1 MTSSSDSVGMNNSS
15 NLAVRKPWGYEYPIL
30 ETKDLGLWALFLAGD
45 ESTSLHCHPKKK
57 TGLAVVTG
65 TVKVSFLNDFM
76 MLGPAG
82 RLMIRPGL
90 FHSSTA
96 TTKAGAI
103 MLEIETPR
111 DKDDL
116 VRLEDRYGRKGLAYE
131 NADHIFPLP
140 EDSGFIRKLSELNN
154 EPVIFEE
161 VELRMNTYYNQNDLD
176 GMSPKAT
183 AIVVRGTLDAK
194 PNQSVLSPGDIVS
207 VGTVQR
213 LWETFD
219 SPNGLEL
226 VTIYNIFS

>member
-1 MTSSSDSVGMNNSS
+1 MTLSSDSVGVNNSS
-15 NLAVRKPWGYEYPIL
+15 ILAVRKPWGYEYPIL
-30 ETKDLGLWALFLAGD
+30 ETNDLGLWALFLAGD
-45 ESTSLHCHPKKK
+45 QSTSLHCHPKKK

-65 TVKVSFLNDFM
+65 TVKVSFLNDYM

-131 NADHIFPLP
+131 NADHFFPLP
-140 EDSGFIRKLSELNN
+140 EGSGFIQKLSELNT
-154 EPVIFEE
+154 EPVIVEE
-161 VELRMNTYYNQNDLD
+161 VELRMNTYYKQNDLD

-194 PNQSVLSPGDIVS
+194 PTQSVLSPGDIVS

-213 LWETFD
+213 LWKTFS

-226 VTIYNIFS
+226 VTIFNLLS

>member
-1 MTSSSDSVGMNNSS
+1 MTSSSDPVGVNNSS
-15 NLAVRKPWGYEYPIL
+15 ILAVRKPWGYEYPIL

-45 ESTSLHCHPKKK
+45 ESTSLHCHPKKDWSCRRDRDSK
-57 TGLAVVTG
+57 
-65 TVKVSFLNDFM
+65 SFLLNDSM

-96 TTKAGAI
+96 MTKAGAI

-131 NADHIFPLP
+131 NADYAFPLP

-154 EPVIFEE
+154 EPVIVEE

-176 GMSPKAT
+176 GISPKAT

>member
-1 MTSSSDSVGMNNSS
+1 MTSSSDSIGVNNSS
-15 NLAVRKPWGYEYPIL
+15 ILAVRKPWGYEYPIL
-30 ETKDLGLWALFLAGD
+30 ETEELGLWALFLAGD

-65 TVKVSFLNDFM
+65 KVKVSFLNDSM
-76 MLGPAG
+76 TLGPAG

-96 TTKAGAI
+96 ISKAGAI

-111 DKDDL
+111 DKGDL

-131 NADHIFPLP
+131 NADHAFPLP

-154 EPVIFEE
+154 EPVIVDE
-161 VELRMNTYYNQNDLD
+161 VELRMNTYHNQNDLD
-176 GMSPKAT
+176 GMSSKAT

-226 VTIYNIFS
+226 VTIFNILS